1 MTTIAASELSARI
14 EEVLA
19 RVRAG
24 ETVLVEDQGAAL
36 AQIAP
41 CTRVEA
47 IEKDLPGTKRANDD
61 DSDGVPPLA
70 DWEKALGIRNATKHA
85 RDVHIHRIPLPPGV
99 DILDILEEVRSDR
112 DLLS

>member
-24 ETVLVEDQGAAL
+24 ETVLVEDQGATL
-36 AQIAP
+36 ARIAP
-41 CTRVEA
+41 CTRDEA

-70 DWEKALGIRNATKHA
+70 DWEKALGIRNATMHA
-85 RDVHIHRIPLPPGV
+85 RDLHFERIPLAPGR
-99 DILDILEEVRSDR
+99 DILEILDEVRGDSDV
-112 DLLS
+112 LS